1 MIKNDNNYMIENVSK
16 TKFIAGKA
24 KDFKDLKKKV
34 ARKLKWRRIH
44 DIENY
49 FISVCLKGD
58 EIDKWGVEIRICP
71 KDDYNNS
78 SVENVRMTYKLP
90 EWILLNED
98 FDYRTSDGS
107 SETETYDF
115 YTHPEIKKYDIVYC
129 HFDNQ
134 YYIALEDMS
143 DPWGYNSYKLSGGN
157 VFPERGATIY
167 GISQYYIEKVER
179 ENVPKNILEAL
190 DELIELFKMDAHYPL
205 DRKGKT
211 FEVHRRICKA
221 QSIEFDDYV

>member
-1 MIKNDNNYMIENVSK
+1 MEYKVKNTSR
-16 TKFIAGKA
+16 TKYFRGKA
-24 KDFKDLKKKV
+24 KDFDDLKKKV

-49 FISVCLKGD
+49 FIILYLSKD
-58 EIDKWGVEIRICP
+58 EIEKFNIKIEENIKKNLTRDSVNSIVLF
-71 KDDYNNS
+71 YNLS
-78 SVENVRMTYKLP
+78 DWK
-90 EWILLNED
+90 LLNED
-98 FDYRTSDGS
+98 IYYMMDE
-107 SETETYDF
+107 ETEEVITYDF
-115 YTHPEIKKYDIVYC
+115 FTHPEIKEYDIVYC

-157 VFPERGATIY
+157 LFPERGATLY

-190 DELIELFKMDAHYPL
+190 DELIELFKTGKHNPL
-205 DRKGKT
+205 DRNGKT
-211 FEVHRRICKA
+211 FEVHRKICEA
-221 QSIEFDDYV
+221 QNVEFDDYV

>member
-1 MIKNDNNYMIENVSK
+1 MIKNDNNYMIENVSR
-16 TKFIAGKA
+16 TKFIAGEA
-24 KDFKDLKKKV
+24 KDFEDLKKKV
-34 ARKLKWRRIH
+34 ARKLKWRGIH
-44 DIENY
+44 DMENY
-49 FISVCLKGD
+49 FVSVCLKGD
-58 EIDKWGVEIRICP
+58 EIEKWGVEIKACP
-71 KDDYNNS
+71 KDDYSNS

-190 DELIELFKMDAHYPL
+190 DELIELFKSDTHDPL
-205 DRKGKT
+205 DCEGKT
-211 FEVHRRICKA
+211 FEVHRKICEA
-221 QSIEFDDYV
+221 QGVEFDDCV

>member
-1 MIKNDNNYMIENVSK
+1 MIKKDNNYMIENISN

-24 KDFKDLKKKV
+24 KDFNDLKKKV
-34 ARKLKWRRIH
+34 ARKFKWRRIH

-58 EIDKWGVEIRICP
+58 EIKKWGIELIECP
-71 KDDYNNS
+71 KDDYSNYT
-78 SVENVRMTYKLP
+78 VEDVRMTYKLP

-98 FDYRTSDGS
+98 FDFVDADRSG
-107 SETETYDF
+107 ETETYDLF
-115 YTHPEIKKYDIVYC
+115 THPEIKEYDIVYC
-129 HFDNQ
+129 NFDNQ

-157 VFPERGATIY
+157 LFPEVGIIY
-167 GISQYYIEKVER
+167 GVSQYYIEKVER

-190 DELIELFKMDAHYPL
+190 DELIELFKSGKHDPL
-205 DRKGKT
+205 DRNGKT
-211 FEVHRRICKA
+211 FEVHRKICEA
-221 QSIEFDDYV
+221 QGVEFDDYV